1 MHARRVRPETGPID
15 RRRLAAAGLSAVFPG
30 LGQAFNRRSRLA
42 ILFLVPSLL
51 IVAAG
56 VILLNVQ
63 SVTRLAAWAASPT
76 VLATLLSLNVLILIW
91 RLLAV
96 GQAFL
101 DTRRSGPSG
110 GLAIAGIA
118 ILALVVVVPHV
129 LVYQYGTAFRET
141 FARVFEVDQRPG
153 RGEPPG
159 PGPSSRER
167 LTVLLVG
174 ADRSPSRT
182 TNLTDTMIVAS
193 LDPVGHTVSMV
204 SVPRDLVGVPL
215 GNGDTFGPKLNSL
228 VEYAET
234 HPKEFPDGGMH
245 ALRGAI
251 GALLGIEIH
260 YQAEINLNGFRRM
273 VDAVGGVDVDVTR
286 AIDDPEFNGGRGF
299 SIDVGRHH
307 LDGPE
312 ALAYVRSRKGA
323 GDSDFTRAIR
333 QQQVLVALREAVT
346 KDGSL
351 LWELPELLEAV
362 GGTIKTDLPYQRLP
376 ELAAIVDEIDGA
388 DVVKALVRHPLVRS
402 VDTRYGSS
410 LQPDLP
416 AIRAMAADLFP
427 APGGTPIPWPSPE
440 PSVTPEP
447 SAAP

>member
-1 MHARRVRPETGPID
+1 VQARRVRLDTGPID
-15 RRRLAAAGLSAVFPG
+15 RRRLAAAGLSAVLPG

-51 IVAAG
+51 VVVIG

-63 SVTRLAAWAASPT
+63 STARLAAWAAAPA
-76 VLATLLSLNVLILIW
+76 VLATLLTLNLLILVW

-96 GQAFL
+96 CQAFL
-101 DTRRSGPSG
+101 DTRRSGPTG
-110 GLAIAGIA
+110 RLGTIGI
-118 ILALVVVVPHV
+118 VVVALAVLLPH
-129 LVYQYGTAFRET
+129 LLAYQYGTAFRET
-141 FARVFEVDQRPG
+141 FARVFDVSQRPG
-153 RGEPPG
+153 RGG
-159 PGPSSRER
+159 AVSPGPSSGER

-204 SVPRDLVGVPL
+204 SVPRDLVDVPL

-228 VEYAET
+228 VEYAEQ
-234 HPKEFPDGGMH
+234 HPLEFPDGGMPTLRR
-245 ALRGAI
+245 AL
-251 GALLGIEIH
+251 GALMDIEIH
-260 YQAEINLNGFRRM
+260 YQAEVNLNGFRRM
-273 VDAVGGVDVDVTR
+273 VDAVGGVDVVVTR
-286 AIDDPEFNGGRGF
+286 AIDDPQFDGGRGF

-307 LDGPE
+307 LDGPT

-351 LWELPELLEAV
+351 LWELPELLDAV
-362 GGTIKTDLPYQRLP
+362 GGAIKTDLPYQRLP
-376 ELAAIVDEIDGA
+376 ELAAMVDEIGGDG
-388 DVVKALVRHPLVRS
+388 VVKALIRHPLVRS

-410 LQPDLP
+410 LEPDLP
-416 AIRAMAADLFP
+416 AIRAMAARLFP
-427 APGGTPIPWPSPE
+427 APGGTPVPWPSPE
-440 PSVTPEP
+440 PST
-447 SAAP
+447 AP